1 MSPSSETRPSAAAQ
15 SDPAAPGEAMLRE
28 GVLALVRWQCSVP
41 ADGLLPLDEAA
52 LRAELAL
59 FAAACVQQ
67 AVGITWTEAQQ
78 RAWAQVCDRLV
89 ASALAQ
95 PQVAVHGDW
104 TPRQLPA
111 RLQAAAGSGF
121 EGRQAARRG
130 PVTFDLAS
138 LLRSAD
144 LDADEAQQLDLGV
157 RWWQQARRDGLPL
170 GETLAE
176 DFGELWRA
184 LEWMGLLQQLAELGR
199 LGQAGAPA
207 AARTARLLHDATR
220 VALRY
225 APLKPLLALLEPMS
239 GQRLD
244 RGFTF

>member
-1 MSPSSETRPSAAAQ
+1 
-15 SDPAAPGEAMLRE
+15 
-28 GVLALVRWQCSVP
+28 
-41 ADGLLPLDEAA
+41 
-52 LRAELAL
+52 
-59 FAAACVQQ
+59 
-67 AVGITWTEAQQ
+67 
-78 RAWAQVCDRLV
+78 V
-89 ASALAQ
+89 ASALVQ

-104 TPRQLPA
+104 TPHRLSLLVQGAAQPA
-111 RLQAAAGSGF
+111 AW
-121 EGRQAARRG
+121 RG
-130 PVTFDLAS
+130 PVTYDLAR

-144 LDADEAQQLDLGV
+144 LDLDEAQQLDLGV

-184 LEWMGLLQQLAELGR
+184 LEWTGLLQQLAELGR
-199 LGQAGAPA
+199 VGQAGAPDT
-207 AARTARLLHDATR
+207 ARTARLLHDATR

>member
-1 MSPSSETRPSAAAQ
+1 MSPSPETRPAAAAQ
-15 SDPAAPGEAMLRE
+15 TDTAAPSDALLRE
-28 GVLALVRWQCSVP
+28 GVLALVRWQCRVP
-41 ADGLLPLDEAA
+41 AEGLAPLDDAA
-52 LRAELAL
+52 LRAELAR
-59 FAAACVQQ
+59 FPAGCVQQ
-67 AVGITWTEAQQ
+67 AFGINWTEAQQ
-78 RAWAQVCDRLV
+78 RAWAVVCDRLV
-89 ASALAQ
+89 ASALVQ

-104 TPRQLPA
+104 TPHRLSLLVQGAAQPA
-111 RLQAAAGSGF
+111 AW
-121 EGRQAARRG
+121 RG
-130 PVTFDLAS
+130 PVTYDLAR

-144 LDADEAQQLDLGV
+144 LDLDEAQQLDLGV

-184 LEWMGLLQQLAELGR
+184 LEWTGLLQQLAELGR
-199 LGQAGAPA
+199 VGQAGAPDT
-207 AARTARLLHDATR
+207 ARTARLLHDATR

>member
-1 MSPSSETRPSAAAQ
+1 MSPSPETRPLGAAQ
-15 SDPAAPGEAMLRE
+15 TDPAAPSDALLRE
-28 GVLALVRWQCSVP
+28 GVLALVRWQRRMP
-41 ADGLLPLDEAA
+41 AEGLAPLDDAA

-59 FAAACVQQ
+59 FPAGCVQQ
-67 AVGITWTEAQQ
+67 AFGIRWTEVQQ

-95 PQVAVHGDW
+95 PQLAVHGDW
-104 TPRQLPA
+104 TPRRLPLL
-111 RLQAAAGSGF
+111 LQAAA
-121 EGRQAARRG
+121 QPAARRG
-130 PVTFDLAS
+130 PISYDLAS

-176 DFGELWRA
+176 DFGECWRA
-184 LEWMGLLQQLAELGR
+184 LEWMGLLLQLAELGR
-199 LGQAGAPA
+199 LGQAGMSD
-207 AARTARLLHDATR
+207 AARITRLLQEATR